1 MINDPRIEWIEHA
14 DAEAWVHGVAAEMQ
28 ATLATELAERGT
40 ARILLSGGTT
50 PAPIYAQLARAPL
63 DWTKVTVGLVD
74 ERWLSPQDA
83 ASNTRLIR
91 EHLLDL
97 ADVGQF
103 EPLVRE
109 GLSLAESVHAANLE
123 AEHATDA
130 CVTVLG
136 MGNDGHTASLFPGS
150 VDLDKALA
158 SPLPYAAMDA
168 SGCPVAGDWRLR
180 ITLTPAGFA
189 RTRGRI
195 LLLRGEAKR
204 EVLLR
209 ALQDGDI
216 RELPIRVVLGLGG
229 QPLRVHWCA

>member
-1 MINDPRIEWIEHA
+1 MITDPRIEWIEHA
-14 DAEAWVHGVAAEMQ
+14 DPEAWVLGVAQQMQ
-28 ATLATELAERGT
+28 ATLEAELAAHGS
-40 ARILLSGGTT
+40 ARMLLSGGTT

-63 DWTKVTVGLVD
+63 EWSRVTVGLVD

-91 EHLLDL
+91 ENLLDL
-97 ADVGQF
+97 ADVGRF

-109 GLSLAESVHAANLE
+109 GLSLAESVHASNLE
-123 AEHATDA
+123 AEHAADA
-130 CVTVLG
+130 CLTVLG

-180 ITLTPAGFA
+180 ITLTPAGFR
-189 RTRGRI
+189 RTRGRM

-209 ALQDGDI
+209 ALQDGDV
-216 RELPIRVVLGLGG
+216 RELPIRTVLGMDD